1 MSEKEL
7 AEELTAEFSW
17 LNLLGENQTE
27 ETFNSKVYASLL
39 NLDKQGID
47 FLNELLETLLNI
59 DSRTETEDELCT
71 ELEKILED
79 YDFSK
84 NLTEEE
90 ITQQLKGIL
99 HERYANLD
107 ELADALENIFGQFI
121 KIENITK
128 DDDELKDYNLL
139 TALNNSY
146 TTGEIDYNSEYVYID
161 IYALKNYY
169 DKVMTWFCK
178 KYNTTEDDFDEYV
191 NEIMELGF

>member
-107 ELADALENIFGQFI
+107 ELADVLENIFGQFI

-128 DDDELKDYNLL
+128 DDDEPKDYNLL
-139 TALNNSY
+139 TALISSY

-161 IYALKNYY
+161 IYALKDRNDNWYI
-169 DKVMTWFCK
+169 TGF
-178 KYNTTEDDFDEYV
+178 YV
-191 NEIMELGF
+191 DMQ